1 MPSMQDN
8 PFGIPGAGQMPS
20 APMYPAATTQ
30 FVDPRTQVGQALLE
44 TPPLMP
50 HLTPQMPGSWEEAL
64 RQRLQAR
71 ARPLGARVREA
82 TREAAAA
89 PEIRSSRKTKELVF
103 VPEGR
108 SGKKKG
114 KAHGE
119 DGARGKQG
127 KGRKRNIG

>member
-1 MPSMQDN
+1 MKLVPSEQRSTMRRSTPEVGGPKKKAKLRPLAQGMTSDEAKHVMN
-8 PFGIPGAGQMPS
+8 T
-20 APMYPAATTQ
+20 ATS
-30 FVDPRTQVGQALLE
+30 DER
-44 TPPLMP
+44 
-50 HLTPQMPGSWEEAL
+50 EAL

-127 KGRKRNIG
+127 KGRPRY